1 MRIINMFSFIKRKE
15 VNEVENPNNATVGS
29 LLDVLKSID
38 EQLENHLEQENLQT
52 DDTNE
57 TVK

>member
-1 MRIINMFSFIKRKE
+1 MFSFIKRKE